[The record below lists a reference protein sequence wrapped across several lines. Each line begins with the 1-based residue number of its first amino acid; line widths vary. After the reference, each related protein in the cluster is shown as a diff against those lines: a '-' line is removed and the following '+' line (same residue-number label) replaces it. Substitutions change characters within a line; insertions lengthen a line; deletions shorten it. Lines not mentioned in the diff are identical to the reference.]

1 VRFAVVVKTGHFLY
15 FMMEPNSKVGDLRLL
30 ALNRSKE
37 LGIDYAAGAHT
48 ALSMFG
54 GIEGLFCDTDD
65 LFSLR
70 SELYLHH
77 VLNMQEIV

>member
-1 VRFAVVVKTGHFLY
+1 
-15 FMMEPNSKVGDLRLL
+15 
-30 ALNRSKE
+30 
-37 LGIDYAAGAHT
+37 
-48 ALSMFG
+48 MFG